1 MKVSIVI
8 PSIGRAEKLL
18 RCIEQLYRV
27 TDDFECVVVVE
38 DEDKQTTDAM
48 QEAKGKYSGLVVV
61 NNARRRGCVYC
72 WNLGA
77 KHASGDAFI
86 PCADDV
92 WFHEGWKEAALKAL
106 EKLNWSGLVGLNNG
120 TGRTHKY
127 FDDFYL
133 ATRDYCVDYQG
144 GVLCCPHYKYIC
156 TDKEACLVAQRN
168 NKYTYAE
175 DAVLEHLHW
184 RFGKSELDETYQLKT
199 RYGDSKN
206 DEKIYSMR
214 EKARFPIDYTP
225 WFGKDGA

>member
-1 MKVSIVI
+1 MNISVVI
-8 PSIGRAEKLL
+8 PSVGRTEKLL
-18 RCIEQLYRV
+18 RCIEQLYSV

-48 QEAKGKYSGLVVV
+48 REAQKEYSGLVVV
-61 NNARRRGCVYC
+61 NNATRRGCVYC

-77 KHASGDAFI
+77 QHASGDAFI

-92 WFHEGWKEAALKAL
+92 LFHAGWKDSALKAL
-106 EKLNWSGLVGLNNG
+106 NGYGLVGLNNG
-120 TGRTHKY
+120 SGRTHKY

-168 NKYTYAE
+168 NKYIYAE
-175 DAVLEHLHW
+175 DAVIEHMHW
-184 RFGKSELDETYQLKT
+184 IFKKSELDDTYDLRTKDGGT
-199 RYGDSKN
+199 RN
-206 DEKIYSMR
+206 DEKIYT
-214 EKARFPIDYTP
+214 ARKNAGFPIDYKP
-225 WFGKDGA
+225 WFGKVSA